1 MKQTKHYKA
10 KNSGAYSSP
19 RVLAT
24 LTKSGVTS
32 FAELRETI
40 SLMLLLLQM
49 KQPRG
54 YRSVAE
60 VNISI
65 YKQSTKTDSLTPS
78 SGTRQ
83 SGASATSA
91 AGSYVQGILPL
102 TYPTSA
108 RKRRISASK

>member
-1 MKQTKHYKA
+1 MKPHNYKA

-24 LTKSGVTS
+24 LTRSGVTS

-60 VNISI
+60 VSISI
-65 YKQSTKTDSLTPS
+65 SKQSTKTDSLTLWY
-78 SGTRQ
+78 GTAP
-83 SGASATSA
+83 SGASATSG

-108 RKRRISASK
+108 RKRRIFASK